1 MYSSENEHFDLKRGL
16 AKNGLKTAYIIP
28 DDFLTS
34 KSGHGNASDFRK
46 VTVLRCRW
54 QDYYVEDLCEKS
66 VTDISKLSPT

>member
-1 MYSSENEHFDLKRGL
+1 MYSSENGHFDQKRRF

-28 DDFLTS
+28 DDLLTS

-54 QDYYVEDLCEKS
+54 QGYYVMDVGEKS